1 MIDILNSVIWSVVI
15 IFLLII
21 SIIYSKRLNFLQI
34 KFYKLLTPLKNK
46 DNIKALCISLGG
58 KIGVG
63 SLSGIAIAIYY
74 GGIGVIFWIWLCS
87 LITSIISYVETYL
100 GVIYKEKNNSGTFY
114 YLKKG
119 LNNNKL
125 SYIYCLLLLFTF
137 VIGFNS
143 IQTNTIIKLFNV
155 DNLLLV
161 KTILMIIFF
170 YIIFKG
176 KEMVSNIS
184 NIIVPLMMLIYIIIG
199 IYIIINNIDLIPNIF
214 NNIIKEIFNI
224 KTFFS
229 GLLIGIQRSI
239 FATEIGTGTSSIA
252 TSGVKDSPSNQGLS
266 QLFGVHFISF
276 IVCTITFFI
285 VVLSNYNNLT
295 FTDINGIELISYAFN
310 YHLGNIGNL
319 ILIIIT
325 FLFSFSTVI
334 SCYYYGE
341 ISLKFIT
348 KVNKFKLFIYK
359 LLVLIFIYL
368 GMTLKATF
376 IWSLVDIFLG
386 LLTLINIYALYKL
399 RYKIKWLNLHLKVY
413 MI

>member
-1 MIDILNSVIWSVVI
+1 MIDIFNSGIWSIVI

-21 SIIYSKRLNFLQI
+21 SIIYSKKLKFLQL

-74 GGIGVIFWIWLCS
+74 GGVGVIFWIWLCS

-100 GVIYKEKNNSGTFY
+100 GVIYKEKDNSGTFY
-114 YLKKG
+114 YLKNG
-119 LNNNKL
+119 LNNKKL
-125 SYIYCLLLLFTF
+125 SFIYALILLFTF
-137 VIGFNS
+137 IIGFNS
-143 IQTNTIIKLFNV
+143 IQTNTMIKLFNI
-155 DNLLLV
+155 DNIFII
-161 KTILMIIFF
+161 KIILMIIFI

-176 KEMVSNIS
+176 KELVSKIS
-184 NIIVPLMMLIYIIIG
+184 TIIVPIMMFIYIIIG
-199 IYIIINNIDLIPNIF
+199 LYIIINNINLIPNIF
-214 NNIIKEIFNI
+214 NNIIKEIFN
-224 KTFFS
+224 KNTFLS

-252 TSGVKDSPSNQGLS
+252 TSGVKDTPHNQGLS
-266 QLFGVHFISF
+266 QVFGVHFISF
-276 IVCTITFFI
+276 IICTITFFI

-295 FTDINGIELISYAFN
+295 FSDINGIELISYAFN
-310 YHLGNIGNL
+310 YHLGNIGNILL
-319 ILIIIT
+319 ITIT

-334 SCYYYGE
+334 SSYYYGE
-341 ISLKFIT
+341 ISLKFLT
-348 KVNKFKLFIYK
+348 KINKFKLFIYK
-359 LLVLIFIYL
+359 LFVLIFIYL

-399 RYKIKWLNLHLKVY
+399 RDKVK
-413 MI
+413 

>member
-1 MIDILNSVIWSVVI
+1 MIDFFNSVIWSVVI

-21 SIIYSKRLNFLQI
+21 SIIYSFKLKFLQI
-34 KFYKLLTPLKNK
+34 KLHKLLSPLKNK

-87 LITSIISYVETYL
+87 LITSIISYTETYL

-119 LNNNKL
+119 LNNKKL
-125 SYIYCLLLLFTF
+125 SYLYAFILLFTF

-155 DNLLLV
+155 DNILII
-161 KTILMIIFF
+161 KTILMIIFI

-176 KEMVSNIS
+176 KEIIGKIS
-184 NIIVPLMMLIYIIIG
+184 TIIVPIMMLIYIIIG
-199 IYIIINNIDLIPNIF
+199 LYIMINNINLIPSIF
-214 NNIIKEIFNI
+214 NNIIKEIFNE
-224 KTFFS
+224 KTFLS

-252 TSGVKDSPSNQGLS
+252 TSDSKDTPYNQGLS
-266 QLFGVHFISF
+266 QIFGVHFISF

-295 FTDINGIELISYAFN
+295 INDINGIELISYAFD
-310 YHLGNIGNL
+310 YHLGNNGNIL
-319 ILIIIT
+319 LIIIT

-341 ISLKFIT
+341 ISLKFLT
-348 KVNKFKLFIYK
+348 KINKFKIFIYK
-359 LLVLIFIYL
+359 ILVLISIYL
-368 GMTLKATF
+368 GMTLKATI

-386 LLTLINIYALYKL
+386 ILTLINIYALYRL
-399 RYKIKWLNLHLKVY
+399 RDKVR
-413 MI
+413 

>member
-1 MIDILNSVIWSVVI
+1 MIDILNSIIWSIVI

-21 SIIYSKRLNFLQI
+21 SILYSLKLNFLQL
-34 KFYKLLTPLKNK
+34 KLYKLLSPLKNK

-100 GVIYKEKNNSGTFY
+100 GVIYKEKDNSGTFY

-119 LNNNKL
+119 LNNKYL
-125 SYIYCLLLLFTF
+125 SYLYAIILLFTF

-143 IQTNTIIKLFNV
+143 IQTNTIIKLFNI
-155 DNLLLV
+155 DNILIIRTL
-161 KTILMIIFF
+161 LMIIFV

-176 KEMVSNIS
+176 KEIIGKIS
-184 NIIVPLMMLIYIIIG
+184 TFIVPIMMLIYIMIG
-199 IYIIINNIDLIPNIF
+199 LYVIINNINLVPNIF
-214 NNIIKEIFNI
+214 NNIIKEIFNK
-224 KTFFS
+224 KTFLS

-252 TSGVKDSPSNQGLS
+252 TSGVKDTPHNQGLS
-266 QLFGVHFISF
+266 QVFGVHFISF
-276 IVCTITFFI
+276 IICTITYFI
-285 VVLSNYNNLT
+285 IVLSNYNTLT

-310 YHLGNIGNL
+310 YHLGNKGNIL
-319 ILIIIT
+319 LIIIT

-341 ISLKFIT
+341 ISLKFLTNI
-348 KVNKFKLFIYK
+348 NKLKLFIYK
-359 LLVLIFIYL
+359 IFVLIFIYL
-368 GMTLKATF
+368 GMTLTATF

-386 LLTLINIYALYKL
+386 ILTLINIYALYSL
-399 RYKIKWLNLHLKVY
+399 RKKVK
-413 MI
+413 

>member
-1 MIDILNSVIWSVVI
+1 MIDILNSIIWSLVI

-21 SIIYSKRLNFLQI
+21 SIIYSKKLKFLQL

-74 GGIGVIFWIWLCS
+74 GGVGVIFWIWLCS

-100 GVIYKEKNNSGTFY
+100 GVIYKEKDNSGTFY
-114 YLKKG
+114 YLKNG
-119 LNNNKL
+119 LNNKKL
-125 SYIYCLLLLFTF
+125 SFIYAVILLLTF
-137 VIGFNS
+137 IIGFNS
-143 IQTNTIIKLFNV
+143 IQTNTMIKLFNI
-155 DNLLLV
+155 DNIFII
-161 KTILMIIFF
+161 KSILMIIFI

-176 KEMVSNIS
+176 KELVSKIS
-184 NIIVPLMMLIYIIIG
+184 TIIVPIMMFIYIIIG
-199 IYIIINNIDLIPNIF
+199 LYIIINNINLIPSIF
-214 NNIIKEIFNI
+214 NNIIKEIFNKNTLI
-224 KTFFS
+224 S

-252 TSGVKDSPSNQGLS
+252 TSGVKDTPHNQGLS
-266 QLFGVHFISF
+266 QIFGVHFISF
-276 IVCTITFFI
+276 IICTITFFI

-295 FTDINGIELISYAFN
+295 FSDINGIELISYAFN
-310 YHLGNIGNL
+310 YHLGNIGNILL
-319 ILIIIT
+319 ITIT

-334 SCYYYGE
+334 SSYYYGE
-341 ISLKFIT
+341 ISLKFLT
-348 KVNKFKLFIYK
+348 KINKLKLFIYK
-359 LLVLIFIYL
+359 ILVLIFIYL

-399 RYKIKWLNLHLKVY
+399 RDKVK
-413 MI
+413 

>member
-1 MIDILNSVIWSVVI
+1 MIDFFNSVIWSIVI

-21 SIIYSKRLNFLQI
+21 SILYSKKLNFLQLKI
-34 KFYKLLTPLKNK
+34 YKLLSPLKNK

-100 GVIYKEKNNSGTFY
+100 GVIYKEKDNSGVFY

-125 SYIYCLLLLFTF
+125 SYLYAIILLFTF

-155 DNLLLV
+155 DNILII
-161 KTILMIIFF
+161 KSILMIIFI

-176 KEMVSNIS
+176 KEIVGKIS
-184 NIIVPLMMLIYIIIG
+184 VILVPIMMLIYIIIG
-199 IYIIINNIDLIPNIF
+199 IYIIINNINLISNVF
-214 NNIIKEIFNI
+214 NNIIKEIFN
-224 KTFFS
+224 KRTFLS
-229 GLLIGIQRSI
+229 GLLIGIQRSV
-239 FATEIGTGTSSIA
+239 FATEVGTGSSSIA
-252 TSGVKDSPSNQGLS
+252 TSGVKDTPHNQGLS
-266 QLFGVHFISF
+266 QIFGVHFISLV
-276 IVCTITFFI
+276 VCTITFFI
-285 VVLSNYNNLT
+285 VVLSNYNNLS
-295 FTDINGIELISYAFN
+295 FTDINGIELISYAFK
-310 YHLGNIGNL
+310 YHLGKQGNIL
-319 ILIIIT
+319 LIIIT

-341 ISLKFIT
+341 ISLKFLTKIT
-348 KVNKFKLFIYK
+348 KIKLFIYK
-359 LLVLIFIYL
+359 IIVLLFIYL
-368 GMTLKATF
+368 GMTLKATL

-386 LLTLINIYALYKL
+386 ILTLINIYALYKL
-399 RYKIKWLNLHLKVY
+399 RDKVK
-413 MI
+413 